1 MSKLRST
8 RLRDTRSNRRNRS
21 VPELQCG
28 DHRSED
34 LYVASA
40 TASAIKDKIPGK
52 KTLRDHCDF
61 DRRLCG
67 ADYDHETKKMDRRS
81 HRRAELDDSSVRRVP
96 WGPVFRGHF
105 RSQGKEIGVKGER
118 AMKIGPSGFYMPV
131 SNGCTA
137 VRREAVFKK
146 FPNLWK
152 ALGPPSGAPLQG
164 WASRLRASEG
174 ART

>member
-8 RLRDTRSNRRNRS
+8 HLRDTRSNRRNRP

-28 DHRSED
+28 GHGSED
-34 LYVASA
+34 LYVSSPTTSA
-40 TASAIKDKIPGK
+40 TTGKISGK

-67 ADYDHETKKMDRRS
+67 ADHDHETKKMDRRS
-81 HRRAELDDSSVRRVP
+81 HRRAELADSSVRRVP
-96 WGPVFRGHF
+96 WRPVFRGHF

-118 AMKIGPSGFYMPV
+118 AMKIGPFGFCMPV
-131 SNGCTA
+131 SNGGTA
-137 VRREAVFKK
+137 LRREAVFKK

-152 ALGPPSGAPLQG
+152 ALGPPSAAPFKAG
-164 WASRLRASEG
+164 RHV
-174 ART
+174 